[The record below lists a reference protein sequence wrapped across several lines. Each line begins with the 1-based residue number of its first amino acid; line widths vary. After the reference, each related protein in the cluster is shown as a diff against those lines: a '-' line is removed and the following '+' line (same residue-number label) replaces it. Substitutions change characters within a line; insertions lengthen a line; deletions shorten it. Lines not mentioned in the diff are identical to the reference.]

1 MSKREILQEDIK
13 NFLQENNISCLSNQ
27 IEISRGKYRSLSFIN
42 KSTDVEI
49 KIFNDK
55 FFVVK
60 WNGSVS
66 NLPFIGQEKLSSI
79 EDLKTFVKNFT

>member
-1 MSKREILQEDIK
+1 MSKREVLQNDIQL
-13 NFLQENNISCLSNQ
+13 FLLENNITSLSNKVD
-27 IEISRGKYRSLSFIN
+27 ISRGKYRSLSFIN
-42 KSTDVEI
+42 NSTDVEI

-60 WNGSVS
+60 WNGSIS
-66 NLPFIGQEKLSSI
+66 NLPFIGQEKLTSI